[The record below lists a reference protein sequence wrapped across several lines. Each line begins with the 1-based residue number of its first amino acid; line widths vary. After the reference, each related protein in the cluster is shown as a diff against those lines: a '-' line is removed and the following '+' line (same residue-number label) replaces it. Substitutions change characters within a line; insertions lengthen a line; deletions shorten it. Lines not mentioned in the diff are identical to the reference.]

1 MYADELG
8 ISGVSVYFTVC
19 AAVLFIVRPFS
30 GKLMDKK
37 GIRVTVLPGLA
48 LTASSMFILG
58 RSTSLILILITGVLR
73 SVGQGAAQ
81 PSLQAGCI
89 NKVGTGRSGVATSTY
104 YLGGDIFQGI
114 GAVIGAVAG
123 IAGYR
128 TLFDLSGVLMLCAL
142 VFFILVTGKEK

>member
-1 MYADELG
+1 MQLFDLQLCWNQTG
-8 ISGVSVYFTVC
+8 IQVQ
-19 AAVLFIVRPFS
+19 
-30 GKLMDKK
+30 
-37 GIRVTVLPGLA
+37 GIFR
-48 LTASSMFILG
+48 
-58 RSTSLILILITGVLR
+58 
-73 SVGQGAAQ
+73 QGAAQ

-114 GAVIGAVAG
+114 GPMIGGAVIGAVAG

>member
-1 MYADELG
+1 
-8 ISGVSVYFTVC
+8 
-19 AAVLFIVRPFS
+19 
-30 GKLMDKK
+30 MDKK

-58 RSTSLILILITGVLR
+58 RSTSLILIIITGVLR

-114 GAVIGAVAG
+114 GPMIGGAVIGAVAG

>member
-1 MYADELG
+1 
-8 ISGVSVYFTVC
+8 
-19 AAVLFIVRPFS
+19 
-30 GKLMDKK
+30 MDKK

-58 RSTSLILILITGVLR
+58 RSTSLILILITGVLCVLSGR
-73 SVGQGAAQ
+73 ESH
-81 PSLQAGCI
+81 SLLLQAGCI

-114 GAVIGAVAG
+114 ESMIGGAVIGAVAG